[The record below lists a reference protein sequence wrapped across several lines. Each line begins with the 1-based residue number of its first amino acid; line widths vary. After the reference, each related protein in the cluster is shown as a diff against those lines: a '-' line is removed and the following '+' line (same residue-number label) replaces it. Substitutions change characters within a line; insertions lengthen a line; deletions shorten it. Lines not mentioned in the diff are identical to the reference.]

1 MQVKRIMALI
11 QDEYGAEPEFLWPD
25 RYPTYC
31 VFRHRQNRKWFA
43 LVGAVKGTTLGLSDD
58 ELVDI
63 INLKFDAG
71 MALEFASNAD
81 GIYPAY
87 HMNKM
92 NWITIVLDES
102 VDDEMVFELVRKSY
116 LLTD

>member
-1 MQVKRIMALI
+1 
-11 QDEYGAEPEFLWPD
+11 LWPD

-63 INLKFDAG
+63 INPKFDTG

-87 HMNKM
+87 HMNKK
-92 NWITIVLDES
+92 NWITIALD
-102 VDDEMVFELVRKSY
+102 DTLTDEAVMDFVNKSY
-116 LLTD
+116 VLTD